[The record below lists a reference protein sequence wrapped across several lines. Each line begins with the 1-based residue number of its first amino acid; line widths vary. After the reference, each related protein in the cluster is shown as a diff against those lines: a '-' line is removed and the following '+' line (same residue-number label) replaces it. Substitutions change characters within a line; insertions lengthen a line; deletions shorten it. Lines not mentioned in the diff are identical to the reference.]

1 MINIVK
7 VWNLGGFIMKI
18 KTSIFVALAILLF
31 FQGTVVFASSEQVI
45 EENKYKVIEL
55 I

>member
-1 MINIVK
+1 
-7 VWNLGGFIMKI
+7 MKI

-31 FQGTVVFASSEQVI
+31 FQGTVVFASSEEVI